1 MQNSNT
7 STPILENQQIDN
19 PKIIRG
25 WALYDWANSVYN
37 LVITSTIFPAYYE
50 GITSGNNGEIVLFGR
65 TFINTA
71 LYNYVLAFAFL
82 IVALLSPILSS
93 IADYKGNKKSFL
105 RFFSTLGSI
114 SCSMLFF
121 FTMDHFVIGLI
132 FVILACI
139 GFWSSLVFYNSY
151 LPEIASD
158 IKRDDVSAKG
168 FTFGYVGS
176 IILQLLCFVVVFK
189 KEWFGIA
196 AENNALPAQISFVMV
211 GIWWFGFAQ
220 IPLAILPKGT
230 PSTKQK
236 SDSNLIKNGFLE
248 LKKVWQ
254 ELKHKKV
261 LKTFLFSYFFYNM
274 GVQTVMLVATLF
286 GKKELQ
292 LPTEGLIV
300 TILLI
305 QIVAIPG
312 AILIA
317 KLSDKIGNMKA
328 LISVIIFWIIILIA
342 AYYIKTKIHFYI
354 LGAFVGFVM
363 GGIQSL
369 SRSTYSKMIPDNKDT
384 TSYFSF
390 FDVTEKVAIVIGLLS
405 YGYIEELTGNMRNSI
420 LAIMIFFIIGLILL
434 IPIHNKKLNAN

>member
-1 MQNSNT
+1 MQNTNSLSVSETKNF
-7 STPILENQQIDN
+7 DN
-19 PKIIRG
+19 PKIIKG
-25 WALYDWANSVYN
+25 WAMYDWANSVYN

-50 GITSGNNGEIVLFGR
+50 GITSGNNGNVVLFER
-65 TFINTA
+65 TFVNTA

-121 FTMDHFVIGLI
+121 FTMDNFIFGLV

-151 LPEIASD
+151 LPEIASEQ
-158 IKRDDVSAKG
+158 KRDDVSAKG
-168 FTFGYVGS
+168 FTYGYIGS
-176 IILQLLCFVVVFK
+176 VLLQVLCFVVVFK
-189 KEWFGIA
+189 KEWFGIDA
-196 AENNALPAQISFVMV
+196 KNEALPAQISFIMV

-220 IPLAILPKGT
+220 IPLSILPKGSSSVKEKT
-230 PSTKQK
+230 
-236 SDSNLIKNGFLE
+236 DSNLIKNGFSE
-248 LKKVWQ
+248 LKKVWN
-254 ELKHKKV
+254 ELQHKSV

-286 GKKELQ
+286 GKKVLH
-292 LPTEGLIV
+292 LPTEGLII

-317 KLSDKIGNMKA
+317 KLSDKIGNIKT
-328 LISVIIFWIIILIA
+328 LISVIIFWMLILIA
-342 AYYIKTKIHFYI
+342 AYFIKTANQFYI

-369 SRSTYSKMIPDNKDT
+369 SRSTYSKMIPTNNDT
-384 TSYFSF
+384 TSFFSF
-390 FDVTEKVAIVIGLLS
+390 FDVTEKVAIVVGLLC
-405 YGYIEELTGNMRNSI
+405 YGYIEELTGSMQNSI
-420 LAIMIFFIIGLILL
+420 LAVIGFFGIGLLIL
-434 IPIHNKKLNAN
+434 IPIRNKNLS